1 MRYWW
6 ASQGRNY
13 QHAASQRRLWTCPPA
28 NGGSLRSRELI
39 KELTPGDLVFHYA
52 NKELRV
58 LSEVTA
64 SWVPWPR
71 PENHPPK
78 PGEHDD
84 GWLVTTDPWYMN
96 LEIPLG
102 VLQEVLEHGSPSPL
116 NKNGM
121 PVRKFLS
128 ELNPGD
134 AALLLSLIGAEADRS
149 ETQAEPDQDRV
160 WSGGTTSALREKLA
174 RSEQAALRGHLL
186 AGATHGPCNL
196 CGRDLPSEL
205 LVAAH
210 IVPRHRLTD
219 DERRELSRIAM
230 LACALGCDALFEHGY
245 IAVDTTGTVR
255 DFTGSGSLD
264 ASVHAKD
271 IAGQRCDAHTPATAG
286 RFAEHYAQAQY
297 RRQESPPPR

>member
-1 MRYWW
+1 MCYWW
-6 ASQGRNY
+6 ASQGENY
-13 QHAASQRRLWTCPPA
+13 QHAASQRKLWTCPPA
-28 NGGSLRSRELI
+28 DGRPLRNRELI

-52 NKELRV
+52 KGELRV

-64 SWVPWPR
+64 SWIPWQR

-84 GWLVTTDPWYMN
+84 GWLVTTEPMFVN
-96 LEIPLG
+96 LGIPLRE
-102 VLQEVLEHGSPSPL
+102 LQEVLEHGSPSPL
-116 NKNGM
+116 DKNGT
-121 PVRKFLS
+121 PIRKFLS

-134 AALLLSLIGAEADRS
+134 AAALLSLIGAEPNQS
-149 ETQAEPDQDRV
+149 ETQAEPDKDRV
-160 WSGGTTSALREKLA
+160 WSGGATSALREKLA

-186 AGATHGPCNL
+186 AGATHGTCDL

-210 IVPRHRLTD
+210 IVPRQRLTD

-230 LACALGCDALFEHGY
+230 LACTLGCDALFEHGY

-255 DFTGSGSLD
+255 DFTGAGSLD

-271 IAGQRCDAHTPATAG
+271 IAGLRCNAHTPATAG
-286 RFAEHYAQAQY
+286 RFAEHYAQAQH
-297 RRQESPPPR
+297 RRQESSPPR